1 MSERPKY
8 IHISRGYAFSFCV
21 WLTNHTLG
29 YNIYT
34 MEFEYDDK
42 KSASNKKKHG
52 IDFIEAQILWKD
64 DDKIIFPARSEEEER
79 KVLIGAI
86 NNKHWSAIYTVRNEK
101 VRLISVRRSRKEEE
115 ELYES

>member
-1 MSERPKY
+1 MLSPVERDHK
-8 IHISRGYAFSFCV
+8 IDCG
-21 WLTNHTLG
+21 WLTNPTLR

-52 IDFIEAQILWKD
+52 IDFSEAQTLWND

-79 KVLIGAI
+79 KVLIGTI

-115 ELYES
+115 ELYEG